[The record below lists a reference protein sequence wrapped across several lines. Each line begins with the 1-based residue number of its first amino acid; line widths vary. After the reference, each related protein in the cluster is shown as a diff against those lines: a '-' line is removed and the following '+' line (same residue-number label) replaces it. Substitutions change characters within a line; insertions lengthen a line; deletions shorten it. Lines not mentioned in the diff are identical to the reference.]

1 MEVLNLK
8 YTHNTRDLGG
18 MKTKDGKFI
27 KYNQLIRS
35 GVLKKL
41 SLEDIELLK
50 SHNLKVVIDF
60 RGEEE
65 FITRPDIRIDGVN
78 YLNFPAL
85 KPHNLPK
92 AKTSNNTDNNLLQ
105 LVDKEN
111 GGMKLLLNTYE
122 ELVTSEEGI
131 KAYQNF
137 FKTLINED
145 GAFLWHCSQG
155 KDRAGLAS
163 FFLEYAL
170 GIPLEDCINDYLYTN
185 IAMEKKIKQLTPLV
199 LKMSNYDR
207 SLLPILKDVFEAK
220 MEYLNKSLEII
231 NKEYESLDNFIVNI
245 LKVDIDKLKE
255 KFLTN
260 SIL

>member
-18 MKTKDGKFI
+18 MKTKDGKII
-27 KYNQLIRS
+27 KHNQLFRS

-50 SHNLKVVIDF
+50 SHNLKIVIDF
-60 RGEEE
+60 RSEEE
-65 FITRPDIRIDGVN
+65 FITRPDIRIDGVT

-92 AKTSNNTDNNLLQ
+92 SKPSNNTDNNLLQ

-111 GGMKLLLNTYE
+111 GGMKLLLNTYQ
-122 ELVTSEEGI
+122 ELVTSKEGI
-131 KAYQNF
+131 TAYQNF
-137 FKTLINED
+137 FKTLINEE

-170 GIPLEDCINDYLYTN
+170 GVPFEDCVNDYLYTN

-220 MEYLNKSLEII
+220 IEYLNKSLETI
-231 NKEYESLDNFIVNI
+231 NNEYESLDNFLVNI
-245 LKVDIDKLKE
+245 LKIDIDKLKD
-255 KFLTN
+255 KFLID

>member
-18 MKTKDGKFI
+18 LKTSDGKEI
-27 KYNQLIRS
+27 KSNLLIRS

-41 SLEDIELLK
+41 SSDDIELLK

-60 RGEEE
+60 RSEDE
-65 FITRPDIRIDGVN
+65 FINRPDVRIDGVT

-92 AKTSNNTDNNLLQ
+92 TKDSNNTDNNLLQ

-111 GGMKLLLNTYE
+111 GGMKLLLNTYK
-122 ELVTSEEGI
+122 ELVTSEEGVR
-131 KAYQNF
+131 AYQNF
-137 FKTLINED
+137 FKTLIDQD

-155 KDRAGLAS
+155 KDRAGLAA

-170 GIPLEDCINDYLYTN
+170 GVSLQDCIDDYLYTN

-207 SLLPILKDVFEAK
+207 SLLPILRDVFEAK
-220 MEYLNKSLEII
+220 LEYLNTALDTITST
-231 NKEYESLDNFIVNI
+231 YGSLDNFLINT
-245 LKVDIDKLKE
+245 LKIDIGSLRN
-255 KFLTN
+255 KFLG
-260 SIL
+260 